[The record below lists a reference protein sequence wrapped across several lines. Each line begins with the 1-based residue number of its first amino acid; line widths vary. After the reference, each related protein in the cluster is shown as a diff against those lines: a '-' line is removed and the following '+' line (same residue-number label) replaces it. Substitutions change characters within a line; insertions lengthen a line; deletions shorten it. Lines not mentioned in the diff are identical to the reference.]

1 MTDEGDREV
10 EGPAPVSVNGELL
23 VPRSRTFIPS
33 SVDDNPFLAQ
43 TGYKATLQA
52 LPEPLRS
59 QMLRGDFLASGAD
72 DPWQVIPT
80 EWVKA
85 AQERW
90 RSSKR
95 PDGNPDALGVDPA
108 AGGRDSTVIA
118 KRRVDWFD
126 ELVVQPG
133 GATPDGA
140 SVAALVVANL
150 KGGAPAYID
159 VIGIGLSAY
168 DHLRGNGVNVRAVDS
183 REASNATDRSGKLG
197 FANKR
202 AELWWRMREALEP
215 DGQRQICLPP
225 DPRLLA
231 DLTAPRWKL
240 TPRGIQV
247 ELKTET
253 HKRLGRSPDRGDAV
267 VLALEGAARLGVK
280 KRLPERN
287 SFGPYGWML

>member
-23 VPRSRTFIPS
+23 VPRSRTFMPS

-159 VIGIGLSAY
+159 VIESAPSIAARPAMRRIGPGNWGLPTSA
-168 DHLRGNGVNVRAVDS
+168 LNSGGECERP
-183 REASNATDRSGKLG
+183 SNLTASGKS
-197 FANKR
+197 AC
-202 AELWWRMREALEP
+202 P
-215 DGQRQICLPP
+215 
-225 DPRLLA
+225 
-231 DLTAPRWKL
+231 LTHDYWP
-240 TPRGIQV
+240 I
-247 ELKTET
+247 
-253 HKRLGRSPDRGDAV
+253 
-267 VLALEGAARLGVK
+267 
-280 KRLPERN
+280 
-287 SFGPYGWML
+287 